1 MAFVSEPE
9 LVMQQ
14 SVTILSFLRSG
25 NVTRSQQIQ
34 HTQQPLKAKTT
45 KCRKVCV
52 VKLLPKFYNC
62 LQHVQHLPS
71 SPPPGPPHTAESRH
85 SQSRSL
91 VVILDIFM
99 LLWRLGSSWVQS
111 VPLLFSTVTKLII
124 KMSPIKY
131 NTVGNSLQ

>member
-71 SPPPGPPHTAESRH
+71 STLTRPSSYCREQTQSES
-85 SQSRSL
+85 SL

-99 LLWRLGSSWVQS
+99 LLWWLGSSWVQS